1 MPFVELVL
9 LLLAAVAVGGTIVRK
24 TPLSLPMVLVL
35 VGVAASFLPP
45 FADLKV
51 DPELFLLLFIPPILF
66 ADAWS
71 LPRRDFVRTLRPVL
85 LLALGL
91 VALTVVSIGYL
102 MHWLVPAMPL
112 AVAFT
117 LGAIVSPTDAVA
129 TVATTSELPLPARVV
144 QIVNAESLLNDA
156 SGLVA
161 FKLAV
166 AAAATGLFSS
176 ADIALQFMLL
186 SGGGIAMGIVVEWL
200 SRRLRRRMIHL
211 ASPDPT
217 VITLVTVLT
226 PYVAYITAE
235 WLHVSGILAVV
246 AAGLW
251 ASAHEVPELTA
262 EQRQHTRQVWR
273 MIGFA
278 MNGLVFVILG
288 LELPGMITG
297 VSRYAPADLAL
308 YAIVLWIALTILRM
322 AWVFAS
328 AYLRFRLRWGWTGSR
343 HGPDPRRVFLVGWA
357 SVRGSITLA
366 TALSVPLLT
375 AAGTPFPERDL
386 VVFLAAAT
394 IILTLALNGVPLPW
408 LIRRFELAA
417 DPSRGARGAARTRR
431 GREGLHQGD
440 RRTPAR
446 PRATG
451 GPPVRRAAP
460 ARECRPHR
468 ALRRPRAART
478 HACAALGRT
487 ARRCASPRSTPNA
500 SGCASCA
507 TPTRSTTRRCARS
520 RRSSTSASSSP
531 APRSGGRVS
540 EGRRA
545 TVP

>member
-1 MPFVELVL
+1 MAFVELVL
-9 LLLAAVAVGGTIVRK
+9 LLLAAVAVGGTLVRK

-102 MHWLVPAMPL
+102 MHWLVPTMPL

-176 ADIALQFMLL
+176 ADIALQFTVL

-273 MIGFA
+273 MIGYA

-288 LELPGMITG
+288 LELPGMVTG

-308 YAIVLWIALTILRM
+308 YAIVLWIALTLLRM

-328 AYLRFRLRWGWTGSR
+328 AYLRFRLRWGWTGSK

-375 AAGTPFPERDL
+375 ATGTPFPEREL

-408 LIRRFELAA
+408 LIRRFELKA
-417 DPSRGARGAARTRR
+417 DPSEAHEERHARVEAAKASTKAIDERLRDLGQPEDR
-431 GREGLHQGD
+431 LFAEQLLRESAGRIELYAGPEPL
-440 RRTPAR
+440 AR
-446 PRATG
+446 M
-451 GPPVRRAAP
+451 
-460 ARECRPHR
+460 R
-468 ALRRPRAART
+468 ALRWDARRGLRLAAIDAERKRLRELRDADEINDETLREIEAELDERELLAGTAIGRPR
-478 HACAALGRT
+478 
-487 ARRCASPRSTPNA
+487 
-500 SGCASCA
+500 
-507 TPTRSTTRRCARS
+507 
-520 RRSSTSASSSP
+520 
-531 APRSGGRVS
+531 
-540 EGRRA
+540 E
-545 TVP
+545 

>member
-9 LLLAAVAVGGTIVRK
+9 LLLAAVAVGGTIVRL
-24 TPLSLPMVLVL
+24 TPLSLPILLVV
-35 VGVAASFLPP
+35 VGFGASFLPP
-45 FADLKV
+45 FSELKV
-51 DPELFLLLFIPPILF
+51 DPELFLLLFVPPILF

-71 LPRRDFVRTLRPVL
+71 LPRRDFVVTLRPVL

-91 VALTVVSIGYL
+91 VALTVVAVGYL

-129 TVATTSELPLPARVV
+129 TVATTRELPLPARVV

-176 ADIALQFMLL
+176 ADIALQFLL
-186 SGGGIAMGIVVEWL
+186 LAGGGIAVGMLVEWL
-200 SRRLRRRMIHL
+200 SRRLHRRMIRL
-211 ASPDPT
+211 AAPDPT
-217 VITLVTVLT
+217 VVTLVTVLT

-251 ASAHEVPELTA
+251 ASAHEVPEMTA
-262 EQRQHTRQVWR
+262 AQRQHTRQVWR
-273 MIGFA
+273 MLGFA

-343 HGPDPRRVFLVGWA
+343 HGPDPRRVFLVAWA

-366 TALSVPLLT
+366 TALSVPLVT
-375 AAGTPFPERDL
+375 AAGAPFPERDL

-408 LIRRFELAA
+408 LIRKLELAA
-417 DPSRGARGAARTRR
+417 DPSEAREEQHARIEAAKASAQAVDEALRAIAQPEDRLFAEQLLR
-431 GREGLHQGD
+431 ESAGRVELYAGPEPL
-440 RRTPAR
+440 AR
-446 PRATG
+446 MRAQRWS
-451 GPPVRRAAP
+451 VRRALRLTAI
-460 ARECRPHR
+460 AAERKRLRQMRDADEINDETLREIEEELDERELL
-468 ALRRPRAART
+468 AGTAIGQPR
-478 HACAALGRT
+478 
-487 ARRCASPRSTPNA
+487 
-500 SGCASCA
+500 
-507 TPTRSTTRRCARS
+507 
-520 RRSSTSASSSP
+520 
-531 APRSGGRVS
+531 
-540 EGRRA
+540 E
-545 TVP
+545 